1 MSVNQQLSGREP
13 VTGAQSVAELY
24 PTFRPL
30 LFSIAYRMLG
40 TVSEAE
46 DVVQETFLR
55 FQRAVQD
62 GAEIET
68 PKAYL
73 TTIATRL
80 SLDALRSARRQRES
94 YVGMWLPEP
103 LLADDAP
110 GVAEQVETADS
121 LSMAFLVLLESLN
134 PVERAVF
141 VLREVFGYGYDEIAE
156 IVERSPDNCRQL
168 AVRARRGVQERRP
181 RYEAS
186 QQRRDEL
193 ANRFFAACH
202 EGNLEALKQ
211 LLAADVSFHG
221 DGGGK
226 VPATAR
232 VIAGVDKV
240 TRLMLSLFT
249 QGAELGLSAEA
260 VQVNGQPGAITRT
273 SDGQIVNV
281 LALEIAD
288 GRVQAIRSVVNPDKL
303 HHLGAVADLRQLM
316 RSMRHHDG

>member
-1 MSVNQQLSGREP
+1 MSSALS
-13 VTGAQSVAELY
+13 VDELY
-24 PTFRPL
+24 PALRPL

-46 DVVQETFLR
+46 DVVQEAFLR
-55 FQRAVQD
+55 FHRAAQD
-62 GAEIET
+62 GTVIET

-110 GVAEQVETADS
+110 GVAEQVETGDS

-141 VLREVFGYGYDEIAE
+141 LLREVFGYGYDEIAE
-156 IVERSPDNCRQL
+156 VVDRSPDNCRQL
-168 AVRARRGVQERRP
+168 AVRARRSVQERRP

-186 QQRRDEL
+186 RERRDEL
-193 ANRFFAACH
+193 AVRFFAACRD
-202 EGNLEALKQ
+202 GDLDAFKQ
-211 LLAADVSFHG
+211 LLADDVSFHG

-232 VIAGVDKV
+232 VVSGIDKV
-240 TRLMLSLFT
+240 TRLIFSMLT
-249 QGAELGLSAEA
+249 QGAELGFAIEP

-273 SDGQIVNV
+273 GDGKVVNV
-281 LALEIAD
+281 FALDIAD
-288 GRVQAIRSVVNPDKL
+288 GHVQAIRSIVNPDKL
-303 HHLGAVADLRQLM
+303 DHLGAVADMRELM
-316 RSMRHHDG
+316 RSLRHRDG

>member
-1 MSVNQQLSGREP
+1 VSGPRT
-13 VTGAQSVAELY
+13 VDELY
-24 PTFRPL
+24 PELRPL

-55 FQRAVQD
+55 FHRATQD
-62 GAEIET
+62 GTVIET

-73 TTIATRL
+73 TTIATRI
-80 SLDALRSARRQRES
+80 SLDVLRSARRQRES

-110 GVAEQVETADS
+110 GVAEQVETGDS

-141 VLREVFGYGYDEIAE
+141 LLREVFGYGFAEIAE

-168 AVRARRGVQERRP
+168 AVRARRSVQERRP

-186 QQRRDEL
+186 RQHRDEL
-193 ANRFFAACH
+193 AGRFFAACRV
-202 EGNLEALKQ
+202 GDLDALKQ
-211 LLAADVSFHG
+211 LLADDVAFQG

-226 VPATAR
+226 APATAR
-232 VIAGVDKV
+232 VVTGADKV
-240 TRLMLSLFT
+240 SRLILGLLT
-249 QGAELGLSAEA
+249 QGAELGASVEP

-273 SDGQIVNV
+273 KDGKIVNV
-281 LALEIAD
+281 LALEVVD
-288 GRVQAIRSVVNPDKL
+288 GRIQTIRSVVNPDKL
-303 HHLGAVADLRQLM
+303 GHLGAVADVRQLM
-316 RSMRHHDG
+316 RSLRRRDG